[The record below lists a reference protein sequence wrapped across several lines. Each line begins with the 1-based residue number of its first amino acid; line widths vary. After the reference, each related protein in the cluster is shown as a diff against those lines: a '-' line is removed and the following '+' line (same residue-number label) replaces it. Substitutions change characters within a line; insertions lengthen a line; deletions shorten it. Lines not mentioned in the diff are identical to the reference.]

1 MSNDYAFATFYIAW
15 TRMPLISKNA
25 AQILK
30 HPGTFLMQAARSFL
44 ANNGL
49 LLAGAVAYYAL
60 LSLVPLMILIVVA
73 LSHFV
78 DQGELLQTA
87 GHYLEWLV
95 PSQSTVVVRE
105 LSNFLENR
113 SVIGWALLGT
123 MLFFSS
129 LAFSVLNQAMSV
141 IFYHRFLKRR
151 RHFLTSALLP
161 YTAILMLGFGLLM
174 LTILAHGV
182 ELLGEHELVLG
193 ARHWSLEGVSGLL
206 LYLLG
211 LSSEIL
217 MFTLIYWFMPVGRLS
232 FQHALIGGVTAAL
245 LWEGVRRLLMW
256 YFAHLSQASVVY
268 GALTTAVVVMLSF
281 ELAATLLLFGAQV
294 IAQYE
299 LMTSIAAG
307 APGQTERRRQ

>member
-1 MSNDYAFATFYIAW
+1 
-15 TRMPLISKNA
+15 MPLLNTTT

-30 HPGTFLMQAARSFL
+30 HPGAFALQVVRSFL

-60 LSLVPLMILIVVA
+60 LSLVPLLILIVVA

-78 DQGELLQTA
+78 DQAELLDTA

-95 PSQSTVVVRE
+95 PSQSKVVIRE

-129 LAFSVLNQAMSV
+129 LAFSVMNQAMSV

-151 RHFLTSALLP
+151 RHFLISALLP
-161 YTAILMLGFGLLM
+161 YSAILMLGFGLLM
-174 LTILAHGV
+174 LTLLAHGV
-182 ELLGEHELVLG
+182 ELLGEHELVVG
-193 ARHWSLEGVSGLL
+193 GQRWSLEGVSGFL

-211 LSSEIL
+211 LAGEIL

-232 FQHALIGGVTAAL
+232 FRHALIGGVTAAL
-245 LWEGVRRLLMW
+245 LWEGVRRLLLW

-299 LMTSIAAG
+299 IMTGNANEAPAG
-307 APGQTERRRQ
+307 EDKA

>member
-1 MSNDYAFATFYIAW
+1 
-15 TRMPLISKNA
+15 MPLLNNHA

-30 HPGTFLMQAARSFL
+30 HPGAFLLQAVRSFL

-49 LLAGAVAYYAL
+49 LLAGAVAYYAM
-60 LSLVPLMILIVVA
+60 LSLVPLLILIVIA
-73 LSHFV
+73 LSHIV
-78 DQGELLQTA
+78 DQAELLETA
-87 GHYLEWLV
+87 GRYLEWLV
-95 PSQSTVVVRE
+95 PSQSRAVIGE

-141 IFYHRFLKRR
+141 IFYHRFVRRR
-151 RHFLTSALLP
+151 RHYLISALLP
-161 YTAILMLGFGLLM
+161 YSAILLLGIGLLLLTM
-174 LTILAHGV
+174 LVHGV
-182 ELLGEHELVLG
+182 EIVSEHELVLG
-193 ARHWSLEGVSGLL
+193 ARRFSLERVSGLL

-211 LSSEIL
+211 LGGEVL
-217 MFTLIYWFMPVGRLS
+217 MFTLIYWIMPVGRLS
-232 FQHALIGGVTAAL
+232 IRHALIGGVTAAL
-245 LWEGVRRLLMW
+245 LWEGVRHALKW

-268 GALTTAVVVMLSF
+268 GALTTAVVVLLSL

-299 LMTSIAAG
+299 LMTSGSAM
-307 APGQTERRRQ
+307 RRP

>member
-1 MSNDYAFATFYIAW
+1 
-15 TRMPLISKNA
+15 MPLISKNA
-25 AQILK
+25 AQIVK
-30 HPGTFLMQAARSFL
+30 HPGAFLMQAVKSFL

-78 DQGELLQTA
+78 DQEELLQTA

-151 RHFLTSALLP
+151 RHFLISALLP

-174 LTILAHGV
+174 LTVLAHGV

-193 ARHWSLEGVSGLL
+193 SRHWSLEGISGLL

-211 LSSEIL
+211 LFSEIL

-232 FQHALIGGVTAAL
+232 FRHALIGGVTAAL
-245 LWEGVRRLLMW
+245 LWEAVRRLLMW

-299 LMTSIAAG
+299 LMTSNAA
-307 APGQTERRRQ
+307 AHRSQ

>member
-1 MSNDYAFATFYIAW
+1 MHLLDE
-15 TRMPLISKNA
+15 KA

-30 HPGTFLMQAARSFL
+30 HPGAFVLQALKSFI

-60 LSLVPLMILIVVA
+60 LSLVPLLILIVIV
-73 LSHFV
+73 LSHIV
-78 DQGELLQTA
+78 DQAELLQTA

-95 PSQSTVVVRE
+95 PSQSKAVIHE

-123 MLFFSS
+123 ILFFSS

-141 IFYHRFLKRR
+141 IFYHRFLKQR
-151 RHFLTSALLP
+151 RHFLISALLP
-161 YTAILMLGFGLLM
+161 YSAILVLGVGLLM
-174 LTILAHGV
+174 LTVLAHGV
-182 ELLGEHELVLG
+182 ELLGEQELVVAG
-193 ARHWSLEGVSGLL
+193 RHWSLVGVSGFL

-211 LSSEIL
+211 LGGEIL
-217 MFTLIYWFMPVGRLS
+217 MLTLIYWIMPVGRLS
-232 FQHALIGGVTAAL
+232 LRHALIGGVTAAL
-245 LWEGVRRLLMW
+245 LWEVARHLLVW
-256 YFAHLSQASVVY
+256 YFVHLSHASVVY

-299 LMTSIAAG
+299 LMTGVDADARAMEG
-307 APGQTERRRQ
+307 KT

>member
-1 MSNDYAFATFYIAW
+1 MPFISNH
-15 TRMPLISKNA
+15 A

-30 HPGTFLMQAARSFL
+30 HPGAFLLKAARSFL

-60 LSLVPLMILIVVA
+60 LSLVPLLILMIVA
-73 LSHFV
+73 LSHFI
-78 DQGELLQTA
+78 DQRELLQTA

-95 PSQSTVVVRE
+95 PSQSKAVVHE

-129 LAFSVLNQAMSV
+129 LAFSVLNQAISV
-141 IFYHRFLKRR
+141 IFYHRFARRR
-151 RHFLTSALLP
+151 RHFLISALLP
-161 YTAILMLGFGLLM
+161 YTAILLLGLGLLL
-174 LTILAHGV
+174 LTFLAHGV
-182 ELLGEHELVLG
+182 ELLGERNLVLG

-211 LSSEIL
+211 LFSEIL

-232 FQHALIGGVTAAL
+232 LRHALIGGVTAAL
-245 LWEGVRRLLMW
+245 LWEGVRRLLLW
-256 YFAHLSQASVVY
+256 YFAHLSQASIVY
-268 GALTTAVVVMLSF
+268 GALTTAVVVTLSF

-299 LMTSIAAG
+299 LMTGTATP
-307 APGQTERRRQ
+307 APSFNQESNGKQA